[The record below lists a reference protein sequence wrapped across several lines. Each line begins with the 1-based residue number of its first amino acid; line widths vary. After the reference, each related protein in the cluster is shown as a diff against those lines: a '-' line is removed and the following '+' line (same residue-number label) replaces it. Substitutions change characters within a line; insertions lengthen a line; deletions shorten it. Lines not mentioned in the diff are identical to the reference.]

1 MNLHENYSYA
11 KWGIFQPQEAEKA
24 SKGKEGFFKG
34 HLKKKVDCFKKKLSV
49 FQYIEKQLC
58 YIQSL
63 NWKKK
68 NPNKSS

>member
-34 HLKKKVDCFKKKLSV
+34 HLKKKVDCFKKNLSKV
-49 FQYIEKQLC
+49 FFNTL
-58 YIQSL
+58 
-63 NWKKK
+63 K
-68 NPNKSS
+68 NNCVIFSH